1 MKKKFISLGLALA
14 MLLGVAGCN
23 ITTPATVGSIG
34 GVEIPAGIYLLA
46 QYNAYSTAASNADLA
61 TGETANDVSAV
72 LKASVTGTIGDEEVT
87 TDGADYISRLTQR
100 SIEYYAA
107 VETMF
112 DELGATLED
121 AATSEVAENADSTW
135 ESNGDVYEANGI
147 SKATYEAYLLNNQKA
162 QVCLEYMYGDNGQQ
176 PVTEEEYETFLEND
190 CRYIDSVYLP
200 LMDTTTYSFAS
211 SEQAAAI
218 DSLADECLTFLKS
231 NAPAS
236 MDSTSAY
243 VAMYQAANEYL
254 PQVMEVLGTT
264 DFDKSQ
270 SVYYCGSQLYTP
282 SAALSSYDDGNGG
295 NMLTDALDAAGYGEW
310 VKIDLGTAIVLM
322 RKVEPLEQGTVSSFK
337 TQYGLLTE
345 LKGDDFTNEL
355 YANGAAMEH
364 NLSESAMNTYK
375 ASNIKRSV

>member
-100 SIEYYAA
+100 AIEYYAA

-121 AATSEVAENADSTW
+121 AATSEAAENADSMW

-147 SKATYEAYLLNNQKA
+147 SKDTLEAYLLNGQKA
-162 QVCLEYMYGDNGQQ
+162 QACLEYMYGENGQQ
-176 PVTEEEYETFLEND
+176 PVTEAEYEEFLKND

-200 LMDTTTYSFAS
+200 LMDTSTYTFAS

-218 DSLADECLTFLKS
+218 DTLADDCLAYLKT

-243 VAMYQAANEYL
+243 MIMYQAALEYV
-254 PQVMEVLGTT
+254 PQAMEILGST

-282 SAALSSYDDGNGG
+282 SSLSSYDDGNGG
-295 NMLTDALDAAGYGEW
+295 NMLTDAVDAAGYGGW
-310 VKIDLGTAIVLM
+310 VKVNLGTAIVLV
-322 RKVEPLEQGTVSSFK
+322 RKVNPLEQGTVSNFQ
-337 TQYGLLTE
+337 TQYDLLSE
-345 LKGDDFTNEL
+345 LKGEDFTNEL
-355 YANGAAMEH
+355 YAEGAAMEH
-364 NLSESAMNTYK
+364 NLNESAMNTYK